1 MDEQEYQIE
10 VDNLW
15 KIFGHRPER
24 ALDPDQAEKSRTEIQ
39 EELGLVVALRD
50 VSFTI
55 DQGQVYVIMGLSGSG
70 KSTLA
75 RTLIRLIEPSSG
87 RISFNGQDILQYS
100 SQELGEFRRTT
111 TAMVFQN
118 YALLPHRRVLENV
131 AFGLE
136 VQGIEKEERLRVAE
150 EVIETVGLNGWEQ
163 YYPREM
169 SGGMQQRV
177 GLARALAVN
186 PSVLI
191 MDEPFSGLD
200 PLIRRQMQDELLSIQ
215 ANLHK
220 TIVFITHDLNE
231 ALKLG
236 NRIAIMRD
244 GVIIQEGSPEEIVA
258 LPSDD
263 YVAEFVRDVSTTRL
277 IQARAI
283 MRDPED
289 VVNVRQGPRAAIHL
303 MESMRLDSLFLT
315 DTDSKLQGILTR
327 DEAEV
332 LARQR
337 KETLEDARFL
347 PPVVVDP
354 DTTLEEI
361 LPLIEQSMRPVA
373 VVGDN
378 GAFLGQI
385 RRSEL
390 LTGAPAGVQV
400 GEEHDRQ

>member
-1 MDEQEYQIE
+1 MDEQKYQIE
-10 VDNLW
+10 VNNLW
-15 KIFGHRPER
+15 KVFGRRPER
-24 ALDPDQAEKSRTEIQ
+24 ALDPEYAAKSRTEIQ

-55 DQGQVYVIMGLSGSG
+55 DQGQVYVVMGLSGSG

-87 RISFNGQDILQYS
+87 RISFNGQDILQHS

-136 VQGIEKEERLRVAE
+136 VQGMEKQERLRVAE
-150 EVIETVGLNGWEQ
+150 EVIETVGLNGWER

-220 TIVFITHDLNE
+220 TIVFITHDFNE
-231 ALKLG
+231 ALKIG

-244 GVIIQEGSPEEIVA
+244 GEIVQEGSPEEIVA

-263 YVAEFVRDVSTTRL
+263 YVAEFVRDVSANRMV
-277 IQARAI
+277 QARAV
-283 MRDPED
+283 MREPED
-289 VVNVRQGPRAAIHL
+289 LIESRQPPCEALHL
-303 MESMRLDSLFLT
+303 MDRIEVDALFLISR
-315 DTDSKLQGILTR
+315 DSKLQGLLTR
-327 DEAEV
+327 ATAESLV
-332 LARQR
+332 ASRA
-337 KETLEDARFL
+337 ETLDGACVSPAVEVS
-347 PPVVVDP
+347 PE
-354 DTTLEEI
+354 TSLEEL
-361 LPLIEQSMRPVA
+361 LPLVTESANPVA
-373 VVGDN
+373 VVAES
-378 GAFLGQI
+378 GALVGEI
-385 RRSEL
+385 RRNEL
-390 LTGAPAGVQV
+390 LSGAPAAAK
-400 GEEHDRQ
+400 